1 MQTQLILSMNII
13 KRSKI
18 DMDKIR
24 FKKYE
29 GLTRRDIIPK
39 VLLDIGEIE
48 PKTVLLGADAI
59 NTIGGQ
65 LFSDRF
71 PERSFN
77 FGIAEPN
84 LFGAAAGFA
93 MLGKIPIC
101 IVYGFVIARALE
113 QIRDDICYNQKNV
126 KILSQTVTFDLPTG
140 GVTHHPVE
148 DISFLRNLPNMTII
162 QPATPLEAV
171 AAAYQGILEHEG
183 PVYLRCSRTLEEE
196 LYSLEDHEF
205 QIGKAITLQNGKDI
219 TLIATGSSV
228 YIAKRAANIL
238 ERKGI
243 SVRILNIHTIKPID
257 EEVIIKAAEE
267 TKGIVTIEDT
277 NASGSLGAA
286 VCSIVSQNN
295 PVKVKHV
302 SFPDDRFSVIGP
314 SINALNEFFGITAKN
329 VVKKAEQI
337 LG

>member
-1 MQTQLILSMNII
+1 MN
-13 KRSKI
+13 KI
-18 DMDKIR
+18 D

-29 GLTRRDIIPK
+29 GLAGRDITNK

-48 PKTVLLGADAI
+48 PKTVLLGADSLGSA
-59 NTIGGQ
+59 GGQ

-71 PERSFN
+71 PERTFN

-84 LFGAAAGFA
+84 MLGAAAGFA
-93 MLGKIPIC
+93 MIGKIPIS

-113 QIRDDICYNQKNV
+113 QIRDDLCYNKKNA
-126 KILSQTVTFDLPTG
+126 KILSQTVTFDLASG
-140 GVTHHPVE
+140 GVTHHAVE
-148 DISFLRNLPNMTII
+148 DISFLRNLPNMVII

-183 PVYLRCSRTLEEE
+183 PVYLRFSRNLKKE
-196 LYSLEDHEF
+196 LYSPEDYKF
-205 QIGKAITLQNGKDI
+205 QIGKAITLQNGQDV
-219 TLIATGSSV
+219 TLIATGDSV
-228 YIAKRAANIL
+228 HTAKRAADIL
-238 ERKGI
+238 GSKAI
-243 SVRILNIHTIKPID
+243 SVRLVNMHTIKPID

-267 TKGIVTIEDT
+267 TKGIVTVEDT

-286 VCSIVSQNN
+286 VCRVVCQNN

-314 SINALNEFFGITAKN
+314 SVNALNKYFGITAEN

-337 LG
+337 LT